1 MMVIGIT
8 GGVGAGKTKILEYL
22 QENTDCEII
31 IADQVANRVKEPGQ
45 PCYDSIV
52 ELLGKDIL
60 GDDGFIDK
68 LKMAARIFQDKSLLK
83 KVNELVHPAVKDFIL
98 RGIEEARK
106 ENRLKVIFLEAAL
119 LIEAGYLPYLD
130 ELWYIYVEKEERI
143 RRLEKGRNYS
153 REKSKQIID
162 CQLSEE
168 EFRKKADVVIDNSGA
183 FAHTI
188 IQLEKQCR
196 IRKIWH

>member
-31 IADQVANRVKEPGQ
+31 IADRVANRVKEPGQ

-68 LKMAARIFQDKSLLK
+68 LKMAARIFQDKSLLE

-98 RGIEEARK
+98 QGIEEARK

>member
-22 QENTDCEII
+22 QENTDCKII

-68 LKMAARIFQDKSLLK
+68 LKMAARIFQDKSLLE

-98 RGIEEARK
+98 QGIEEARK

>member
-68 LKMAARIFQDKSLLK
+68 LKMAARIFQDKSLLE

-98 RGIEEARK
+98 QEIEEARK

-162 CQLSEE
+162 CQLSEK